1 VSALVPARRSVCLT
15 TFARIRAVTYPW
27 ELHAAALVQLLPVV
41 GGLLHIRGLPTAR
54 RWFILWCLLSAIADV
69 AYLIFG
75 QVTGQNLWLRL
86 VTEPVRA
93 AVLFWVL
100 SLWQLSPHSRRL
112 MRQAIVILI
121 PAVLVIGL
129 LWEGSLSFGDK
140 TGPIVQL
147 ALLAASVYTLVSRSV
162 ASSDRLTREDWFWIT
177 LGLSLYFALGV
188 ALGPV
193 AMALLQGNTEF
204 LKQVLLFKARAD
216 ILAFVLMTIGMLC
229 PLPRSLSLKPT

>member
-1 VSALVPARRSVCLT
+1 VQ
-15 TFARIRAVTYPW
+15 FA
-27 ELHAAALVQLLPVV
+27 
-41 GGLLHIRGLPTAR
+41 
-54 RWFILWCLLSAIADV
+54 V
-69 AYLIFG
+69 A
-75 QVTGQNLWLRL
+75 
-86 VTEPVRA
+86 
-93 AVLFWVL
+93 FWAL
-100 SLWQLSPHSRRL
+100 SLWQTEPKPRQV

-121 PAVLVIGL
+121 PVTLVVAL
-129 LWEGSLSFGDK
+129 LWEGPESFGDK
-140 TGPIVQL
+140 TGPVLQL

-162 ASSDRLTREDWFWIT
+162 ASSDRLSREDWFWIT

-193 AMALLQGNTEF
+193 AMALLQGDTEF

>member
-1 VSALVPARRSVCLT
+1 M
-15 TFARIRAVTYPW
+15 
-27 ELHAAALVQLLPVV
+27 
-41 GGLLHIRGLPTAR
+41 
-54 RWFILWCLLSAIADV
+54 LWCT
-69 AYLIFG
+69 LIFLSDGLQFALG
-75 QVTGQNLWLRL
+75 QFAGPNLWLRIITRPIN
-86 VTEPVRA
+86 V
-93 AVLFWVL
+93 AVAFWVL
-100 SLWQLSPHSRRL
+100 SLWQLEPKPRKV

-121 PAVLVIGL
+121 PVTLVVAL
-129 LWEGSLSFGDK
+129 LWEGLESFGDK
-140 TGPIVQL
+140 SGPLLQL

-162 ASSDRLTREDWFWIT
+162 ASSDRLAREDWFWIT

-216 ILAFVLMTIGMLC
+216 ILAFILMTIGMLC